1 MKPSFVQYQVLK
13 VLALECRQVFGEMH
27 PMQVTKDVEVAF
39 WDSDQLKI
47 ILLLDEN
54 AARKTRYSHTEY
66 SRNALPMTDNT
77 ILKL

>member
-1 MKPSFVQYQVLK
+1 MKPCFVLYQVPK
-13 VLALECRQVFGEMH
+13 VSALEYKQVFGEMH

-54 AARKTRYSHTEY
+54 AVQKIRCSHTEY
-66 SRNALPMTDNT
+66 SRNVLPLTDNK
-77 ILKL
+77 IWDA